1 MMSTLLYGNA
11 VHDDTSS
18 CRGWS
23 TSRNQERVPV
33 LWYLLDQSVVVRV
46 QKYKLVVGL

>member
-18 CRGWS
+18 CRGV
-23 TSRNQERVPV
+23 QVVIKKECPV

-46 QKYKLVVGL
+46 QKYKLVVVGL